1 MQLVEAKEQTDLRFT
16 FPRKKTN
23 KLPNAFFLLYT
34 SHICFIDEIPSWKGA
49 LCQLNHQHFPRS
61 FWKTIRIK
69 YLLVKRALD
78 NCSKGVSLCQ
88 APWKTLLWDWRQKQP
103 RVSSCAAIAKTRMN
117 LPWDTPRANRNS
129 LGEPQGK
136 SSWVWFAALLLFL
149 LVLDR
154 SRTKQAVL

>member
-1 MQLVEAKEQTDLRFT
+1 MLFCCCC
-16 FPRKKTN
+16 
-23 KLPNAFFLLYT
+23 T

-69 YLLVKRALD
+69 YLLVRTALD

-88 APWKTLLWDWRQKQP
+88 APWKPLLWDWRQKQP
-103 RVSSCAAIAKTRMN
+103 CIRSCAKTRMN

-136 SSWVWFAALLLFL
+136 FSWVWLCCSTAPCAGQEQNKAGSAIGCY
-149 LVLDR
+149 
-154 SRTKQAVL
+154 SRRNFTKSCLGNMQ